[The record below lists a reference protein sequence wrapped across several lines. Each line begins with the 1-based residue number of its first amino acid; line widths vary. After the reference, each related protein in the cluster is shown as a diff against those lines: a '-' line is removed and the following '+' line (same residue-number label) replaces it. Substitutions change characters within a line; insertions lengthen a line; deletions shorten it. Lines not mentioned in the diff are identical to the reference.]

1 MERKRET
8 TMNAEERKGEVFDR
22 VEKCITR
29 LRLIRSTVQKGKH
42 VDHTDVMELL
52 EFVASLRHHCDQHNS
67 ERLYPKEKG
76 KPLADIL

>member
-1 MERKRET
+1 
-8 TMNAEERKGEVFDR
+8 
-22 VEKCITR
+22 
-29 LRLIRSTVQKGKH
+29 VQKGKH